1 MVRGQPFENR
11 TQRCGRNV
19 GMKGHRKMTGLLRGF
34 YVLGEAIE
42 YRTECVAADSYE
54 ALVSAVGSEIA
65 KL

>member
-1 MVRGQPFENR
+1 
-11 TQRCGRNV
+11 
-19 GMKGHRKMTGLLRGF
+19 MKGHRKMTGLLRGF